1 LEWKIRKRQKDG
13 GMQLFSISTEMA
25 NKAVSILK
33 DKKAKDIKLMDI
45 HEISAI
51 SDYFVIATGNSTI
64 QVQAMSDELEE
75 KMNLAGYEMHHKEGF
90 RNGRWIL
97 LDFNNIIIHLFH
109 DEERQFYNLERLWVD
124 AKTILV
130 DNE

>member
-1 LEWKIRKRQKDG
+1 
-13 GMQLFSISTEMA
+13 LFSISTEMA

>member
-1 LEWKIRKRQKDG
+1 
-13 GMQLFSISTEMA
+13 MFTISTEMA
-25 NKAVSILK
+25 NKAVELLK
-33 DKKAKDIKLMDI
+33 DKKAKDIKLLDI
-45 HEISAI
+45 HGISTI
-51 SDYFVIATGNSTI
+51 SDYFIIATGNSTT

-75 KMNLAGYEMHHKEGF
+75 KMDLAGYEMHHKEGF

-97 LDFNNIIIHLFH
+97 LDFGNIIIHLFH

>member
-1 LEWKIRKRQKDG
+1 
-13 GMQLFSISTEMA
+13 MA

>member
-1 LEWKIRKRQKDG
+1 
-13 GMQLFSISTEMA
+13 LFSVSTEMA
-25 NKAVSILK
+25 NKAIELLK
-33 DKKAKDIKLMDI
+33 GKKAKDIRLLDI
-45 HEISAI
+45 HELTTI
-51 SDYFVIATGNSTI
+51 SDYFVIAAGSSTT

-75 KMNLAGYEMHHKEGF
+75 KMELAGYEMHHKEGF

-97 LDFNNIIIHLFH
+97 LDYGNIIVHLFH

-124 AKTILV
+124 AKTVLV